1 MRLTRTALDNRVVV
15 FVAVAF
21 LALAGYQAFLA
32 LPRAEDPGFTIRSA
46 VVSVLWP
53 GASAERVERLIAE
66 PMERALEE
74 VKGADH
80 VETTVRPGSAGFAF
94 EIEYNVADVEGAWTE
109 MREAIADVAPMLPP
123 GVIGPFINDD
133 FGDVFG
139 TVIAVTGE
147 DYTPVELE
155 RAALELRRRILALD
169 DARSVQLDGVR
180 QRQVV
185 VEYDPAR
192 LAALGLST
200 GYLIGQLQQR
210 NLVAPGGDLQVDGQQ
225 IALRTS
231 GAFGSMDDVAAMA
244 LRLPTGEVVSL
255 RDLATVRASYEDP
268 APQLVRF
275 TGQPAV
281 SVGVSMAADGNLT
294 EFGPEVMRVVA
305 ETKADLPAGL
315 QFDTVVY
322 QPEVVQALTSE
333 FIWSLIQAIVIVV
346 GVLLLALGVRTG
358 LVVAAS
364 IPLTMFAAFL
374 CMQFFGIT
382 INQMSLTALIVAL
395 GLLVDNSIVV
405 SEQALTDLQRG
416 KGKRQAILDA
426 TREMALPLLVASSC
440 TVAALLP
447 TYLAESASAEYT
459 AALFEVL
466 LFSLAVSWVLAL
478 TFIPVLC
485 LLFLASGREP
495 DASSFPQMTRWERIT
510 SLFGAQQDDS
520 DGASV
525 TEQQDKGNAYD
536 STLYGTYRGVLTGM
550 VRRPWLSLA
559 GFVTVLFASFAVFGA
574 VVPQQFF
581 PTKEYKVFNVE
592 LDFPAGTSIA
602 ETERVVAD
610 LERFYADSLAGRLD
624 ADGEIE
630 TPGVLQWAAYIGSA
644 PPRYTLSY
652 APKAP
657 RPGYAYL
664 LVTGTSH
671 EIQPDVFI
679 RTEEFLRR
687 AHPDVTPRAQRVRN
701 GSAIDY
707 PVEVRISGPDPAVLE
722 GLAAD
727 LRDHLRTVPGTS
739 NVGTDWGRRQATLDV
754 AVDHDAARRA
764 GLSTADITTSLQTAL
779 GGVPLTALQ
788 EGDDLVPVVLRS
800 TDALA
805 GAEALDRL
813 ELYSQET
820 GQRVPFRQVA
830 EATVVYEP
838 GVIERYAGQRT
849 ITVETDIA
857 HDAGPFVTPFSLQG
871 EVEAYME
878 TVAWPAGYSYAYG
891 GDIEESA
898 DSQGAINA
906 KQGIAIF
913 VLLLLLVLQF
923 NALRPPMI
931 VVLTLP
937 FAFIGVTLGMLVSGY
952 AFGFMPLLGT
962 IALFGILINNAVVLL
977 DRIGSLRQRGLDGE
991 QAVIHA
997 AEQRLRPIL
1006 LTAATT
1012 AGGLIPLW
1020 ISGNPLFAPMA
1031 VAMLFGLVAS
1041 SALTPGLVPVLYTL
1055 FYRLRFR
1062 DFAYDPDASD
1072 RAERAMQAQEGRL
1085 ASEGF
1090 PGEDYG
1096 EDEFGSDVGGDGA
1109 SAPSTLSPARM
1120 SPPTSEAPLSGA
1132 STNVQ

>member
-1 MRLTRTALDNRVVV
+1 
-15 FVAVAF
+15 
-21 LALAGYQAFLA
+21 
-32 LPRAEDPGFTIRSA
+32 S
-46 VVSVLWP
+46 
-53 GASAERVERLIAE
+53 
-66 PMERALEE
+66 
-74 VKGADH
+74 H
-80 VETTVRPGSAGFAF
+80 VETSVQAGAAGFSF
-94 EIEYNVADVEGAWTE
+94 EIEYAVADVEGAWTE
-109 MREAIADVAPMLPP
+109 MREAIADVVPVLPP

-139 TVIAVTGE
+139 TAIAITGD

-169 DARSVQLDGVR
+169 DARSVQLDGVL

-192 LAALGLST
+192 LAGLGIST

-225 IALRTS
+225 IALRTD
-231 GAFGSMDDVAAMA
+231 GAFDSVADIEAMA
-244 LRLPTGEVVSL
+244 LRLPTGEAVSL
-255 RDLATVRASYEDP
+255 RDIATVRDAYQDP
-268 APQLVRF
+268 ARQLVRYS
-275 TGQPAV
+275 GQPAI
-281 SVGVSMAADGNLT
+281 SVGVSMADNGKLT

-305 ETKADLPAGL
+305 ETEADLPAGL
-315 QFDTVVY
+315 DFHTVVY
-322 QPEVVQALTSE
+322 QPEVVQSLTSE
-333 FIWSLIQAIVIVV
+333 FVWSLIQAVAIVI

-405 SEQALTDLQRG
+405 AEQTLTDLQRG
-416 KGKRQAILDA
+416 TSKRDAILGA
-426 TREMALPLLVASSC
+426 TREMALPLLVASMC

-447 TYLAESASAEYT
+447 TYLAESSSAEYT
-459 AALFEVL
+459 SALFEVL
-466 LFSLAVSWVLAL
+466 LFSLVVSWLLAL
-478 TFIPVLC
+478 TLIPVLC
-485 LLFLASGREP
+485 LAFLRADHGTEQGNAKMS
-495 DASSFPQMTRWERIT
+495 RWERLT
-510 SLFGAQQDDS
+510 RRFRRSTDDEATATAQPAQHDE
-520 DGASV
+520 G
-525 TEQQDKGNAYD
+525 TAYD
-536 STLYGTYRGVLTGM
+536 SKLYRTYRRTLTAM
-550 VRRPWLSLA
+550 VRRPWFSLG
-559 GFVTVLFASFAVFGA
+559 GFVAVLFGAFALFGTF
-574 VVPQQFF
+574 VPQQFF
-581 PTKEYKVFNVE
+581 PTKEYEVFNVE
-592 LDFPAGTSIA
+592 LDLPYGTSIA
-602 ETERVVAD
+602 ETERVVSD
-610 LERFYADSLAGRLD
+610 LERFYADSLAGSL
-624 ADGEIE
+624 AANGEVD
-630 TPGVLQWAAYIGSA
+630 TPGVLRWAAYVGSA

-671 EIQPDVFI
+671 EIQPEVFI
-679 RTEEFLRR
+679 RTEQHLQR
-687 AHPDVTPRAQRVRN
+687 AHPDATVRAQRVRN
-701 GSAIDY
+701 GPAIDY
-707 PVEVRISGPDPAVLE
+707 PVEVRISGPDPAILE
-722 GLAAD
+722 RLAAD
-727 LRDHLRTVPGTS
+727 LRDHLRTVPGTA
-739 NVGTDWGRRQATLDV
+739 NVGTDWGRRQATLDI

-779 GGVPLTALQ
+779 DGVPLTALQ

-805 GAEALDRL
+805 GAEALSRL
-813 ELYSQET
+813 DLYSQAT
-820 GQRVPFRQVA
+820 GRTVPFGQVA

-838 GVIERYAGQRT
+838 GTIERYAGQRT

-857 HDAGPFVTPFSLQG
+857 HDAGPFVTPFSLQA
-871 EVEAYME
+871 EVEAYMTE
-878 TVAWPAGYSYAYG
+878 AAWPAGYSYAYG

-898 DSQGAINA
+898 DSQNAINA
-906 KQGIAIF
+906 KQGIALVVI
-913 VLLLLLVLQF
+913 LLLLVLQF
-923 NALRPPMI
+923 NALRPPAI
-931 VVLTLP
+931 VLLTLP

-977 DRIGSLRQRGLDGE
+977 DRIGSLRRRGLDGE

-1062 DFAYDPDASD
+1062 DFAYNPDASTD
-1072 RAERAMQAQEGRL
+1072 AQSVDEDARD
-1085 ASEGF
+1085 
-1090 PGEDYG
+1090 GETPTG
-1096 EDEFGSDVGGDGA
+1096 AFGGDGA
-1109 SAPSTLSPARM
+1109 TASPTVVPA
-1120 SPPTSEAPLSGA
+1120 
-1132 STNVQ
+1132 

>member
-1 MRLTRTALDNRVVV
+1 PMRLTRTALDNRVVV
-15 FVAVAF
+15 YVVVAL
-21 LALAGYQAFLA
+21 LALAGLRSYLA
-32 LPRAEDPGFTIRSA
+32 LPRAEDPGYVVRTA

-53 GASAERVERLIAE
+53 GASAERVERYIAE

-74 VKGADH
+74 VKGTDH
-80 VETTVRPGSAGFAF
+80 VETSVEPGVASFAF
-94 EIEYNVADVEGAWTE
+94 EVEYAVADVEGAFTE
-109 MREAIADVAPMLPP
+109 MREAIADVVPALPP
-123 GVIGPFINDD
+123 GTIGPLINDD

-139 TVIAVTGE
+139 TVIAITGE
-147 DYTPVELE
+147 DYAPVELE
-155 RAALELRRRILALD
+155 RAALELRRRILTLD

-180 QRQVV
+180 PRQVV

-200 GYLIGQLQQR
+200 GYLIGQLQAR
-210 NLVAPGGDLQVDGQQ
+210 NLVAPGGDLQMDGQQ
-225 IALRTS
+225 IALRTE
-231 GAFGSMDDVAAMA
+231 GAFGSVEDVRQMA
-244 LRLPTGEVVSL
+244 LRLPSGEVVAL
-255 RDLATVRASYEDP
+255 GDLATVRAGYEDP
-268 APQLVRF
+268 ARQLVRF

-294 EFGPEVMRVVA
+294 EFGPEVMRVVE

-315 QFDTVVY
+315 AFHTVVY
-322 QPEVVQALTSE
+322 QPAVVQGLTSE
-333 FIWSLIQAIVIVV
+333 FVWSLLQAVAIVI
-346 GVLLLALGVRTG
+346 GVLLLALGARTG
-358 LVVAAS
+358 LVVASS

-374 CMQFFGIT
+374 CMQFFDIS

-405 SEQALTDLQRG
+405 SEQVLTDTQQG
-416 KGKRQAILDA
+416 KPKRQAVLDA
-426 TREMALPLLVASSC
+426 AREMALPLFVASAC
-440 TVAALLP
+440 TLAALLP

-459 AALFEVL
+459 SALFEVL
-466 LFSLAVSWVLAL
+466 LFSLAVSWLLAL
-478 TFIPVLC
+478 TLIPVLC
-485 LLFLASGREP
+485 MAFLATGTSAGAPKVSRWARLKARLGGRTAEP
-495 DASSFPQMTRWERIT
+495 VAPE
-510 SLFGAQQDDS
+510 
-520 DGASV
+520 
-525 TEQQDKGNAYD
+525 TEAGYD
-536 STLYGTYRGVLTGM
+536 SKLYRTYRGVLTGM
-550 VRRPWLSLA
+550 VRRPWLSLG
-559 GFVTVLFASFAVFGA
+559 GFVAVLVGSFALFGSL
-574 VVPQQFF
+574 VPQQFF
-581 PTKEYKVFNVE
+581 PTKEVEVFTVE
-592 LDFPAGTSIA
+592 LDLPRGTSIA

-610 LERFYADSLAGRLD
+610 LEQFYADSLAGSVTPS
-624 ADGEIE
+624 GEVE
-630 TPGVLQWAAYIGSA
+630 TPGVLRWAAYVGSSA
-644 PPRYTLSY
+644 PRYTLSF

-657 RPGYAYL
+657 RASYAYL

-679 RTEEFLRR
+679 RTEQFLQRT
-687 AHPDVTPRAQRVRN
+687 HPDVTARAQRVRN
-701 GSAIDY
+701 GPSIDY
-707 PVEVRISGPDPAVLE
+707 PVEVRISGADPAVLE
-722 GLAAD
+722 RLAAD
-727 LRDHLRTVPGTS
+727 LRDHLRTVPGTA
-739 NVGTDWGRRQATLDV
+739 NVGTDWGRRQATLGV

-813 ELYSQET
+813 ELYSQAT

-937 FAFIGVTLGMLVSGY
+937 FAFIG
-952 AFGFMPLLGT
+952 
-962 IALFGILINNAVVLL
+962 
-977 DRIGSLRQRGLDGE
+977 
-991 QAVIHA
+991 
-997 AEQRLRPIL
+997 
-1006 LTAATT
+1006 
-1012 AGGLIPLW
+1012 
-1020 ISGNPLFAPMA
+1020 
-1031 VAMLFGLVAS
+1031 
-1041 SALTPGLVPVLYTL
+1041 
-1055 FYRLRFR
+1055 
-1062 DFAYDPDASD
+1062 
-1072 RAERAMQAQEGRL
+1072 
-1085 ASEGF
+1085 
-1090 PGEDYG
+1090 
-1096 EDEFGSDVGGDGA
+1096 
-1109 SAPSTLSPARM
+1109 
-1120 SPPTSEAPLSGA
+1120 
-1132 STNVQ
+1132 

>member
-1 MRLTRTALDNRVVV
+1 MR
-15 FVAVAF
+15 
-21 LALAGYQAFLA
+21 
-32 LPRAEDPGFTIRSA
+32 
-46 VVSVLWP
+46 
-53 GASAERVERLIAE
+53 
-66 PMERALEE
+66 
-74 VKGADH
+74 
-80 VETTVRPGSAGFAF
+80 
-94 EIEYNVADVEGAWTE
+94 
-109 MREAIADVAPMLPP
+109 
-123 GVIGPFINDD
+123 
-133 FGDVFG
+133 
-139 TVIAVTGE
+139 
-147 DYTPVELE
+147 
-155 RAALELRRRILALD
+155 
-169 DARSVQLDGVR
+169 
-180 QRQVV
+180 
-185 VEYDPAR
+185 
-192 LAALGLST
+192 
-200 GYLIGQLQQR
+200 
-210 NLVAPGGDLQVDGQQ
+210 GGDLQMDGQQ
-225 IALRTS
+225 IALRTE
-231 GAFGSMDDVAAMA
+231 GAFGSVEDVRQMA
-244 LRLPTGEVVSL
+244 LQLPSGEVVAL
-255 RDLATVRASYEDP
+255 GDLATVRAGYEDP
-268 APQLVRF
+268 ARQLVRF

-294 EFGPEVMRVVA
+294 EFGPEVMRVVE

-315 QFDTVVY
+315 EFHTVVY
-322 QPEVVQALTSE
+322 QPEVVQGLTSE
-333 FIWSLIQAIVIVV
+333 FVWSLLQAVAIVI
-346 GVLLLALGVRTG
+346 GVLLLALGARTG
-358 LVVAAS
+358 LVVASS

-374 CMQFFGIT
+374 CMQFFDIS

-405 SEQALTDLQRG
+405 SEQVLTDTQQG
-416 KGKRQAILDA
+416 KPKRQAVLDA
-426 TREMALPLLVASSC
+426 AREMALPLFVASAC

-447 TYLAESASAEYT
+447 TYLAESSAAEYT
-459 AALFEVL
+459 SALFEVL
-466 LFSLAVSWVLAL
+466 LFSLAVSWLLAL
-478 TFIPVLC
+478 TLIPVLC
-485 LLFLASGREP
+485 MAFLATNGATLATNRATETSASAPKASRWARLRARFGGRMPEP
-495 DASSFPQMTRWERIT
+495 VASDA
-510 SLFGAQQDDS
+510 GS
-520 DGASV
+520 DEA
-525 TEQQDKGNAYD
+525 AYD
-536 STLYGTYRGVLTGM
+536 STLYRTYRGVLTGM
-550 VRRPWLSLA
+550 VRRPWLSLG
-559 GFVTVLFASFAVFGA
+559 GFVVVLVGSFALFGTL
-574 VVPQQFF
+574 VPQQFF
-581 PTKEYKVFNVE
+581 PTKEVEVFTVE
-592 LDFPAGTSIA
+592 LDLPRGTSIA

-610 LERFYADSLAGRLD
+610 LEQFYADSLAGSVT
-624 ADGEIE
+624 AGGEIE
-630 TPGVLQWAAYIGSA
+630 TPGVLRWATYVGSSA
-644 PPRYTLSY
+644 PRYTLSF

-657 RPGYAYL
+657 RASYAYL

-679 RTEEFLRR
+679 RTEQFLQRT
-687 AHPDVTPRAQRVRN
+687 HPDVTARALRVRN
-701 GSAIDY
+701 GPSIDY
-707 PVEVRISGPDPAVLE
+707 PVEVRISGADPAVLE
-722 GLAAD
+722 RLAAD
-727 LRDHLRTVPGTS
+727 LRDHLRTVPGTA
-739 NVGTDWGRRQATLDV
+739 NVGTDWGRRQPTLDI

-813 ELYSQET
+813 ELYSQAT

-878 TVAWPAGYSYAYG
+878 TVAWPAGYRYAYG
-891 GDIEESA
+891 GDIEESI

-906 KQGIAIF
+906 KQGIAIV

-923 NALRPPMI
+923 NALRPPTI

-977 DRIGSLRQRGLDGE
+977 DRIGSLRRRGLDGE

-1062 DFAYDPDASD
+1062 DFAYDPAASD
-1072 RAERAMQAQEGRL
+1072 AAEPA
-1085 ASEGF
+1085 
-1090 PGEDYG
+1090 YG
-1096 EDEFGSDVGGDGA
+1096 EPEETVGGDGA
-1109 SAPSTLSPARM
+1109 SESPTVH
-1120 SPPTSEAPLSGA
+1120 PTAVA
-1132 STNVQ
+1132 STA